1 MVTEMLEMW
10 LLTCPTDR
18 QVMTVKSVLLHLFAN
33 IECTEIVLTLQSQKT
48 QTKTKLHCF
57 VFVLFSIFLK
67 LLLICWMAWRNEKR
81 HREVTE
87 GNNKMRS
94 AVARTRRVN
103 TF

>member
-87 GNNKMRS
+87 GNNKMCS